1 MIYSSFVDL
10 SPILQSLLATSFTW
24 FVTAVG
30 AALVFLLKGMNRK
43 IFDGMLGFAAGVML
57 AASYWSL
64 LSPAIELS
72 AKQELIPW
80 IPVAIG
86 FLLGGI
92 FIKVIDKIIPHIH
105 PNLPPGDIE
114 GPKTKLK
121 KDNLLVLAIT
131 IHNIPEGLAIG
142 VAFGAASLDLPEA
155 TLGAA
160 ISLAIGIG
168 LQNLPEGFA
177 VSMPLKQG
185 GYSSQKSFFYGQ
197 LSASV
202 EPVAGVLGALFVF
215 IAQPLLPY
223 ILSFAAGAM
232 IFVVAEE
239 VIPES
244 HRRGNIDFATLFL
257 LFGFVLMMIL
267 DVELS

>member
-1 MIYSSFVDL
+1 MIPWFFDL
-10 SPILQSLLATSFTW
+10 NPITQALLATLFTW

-30 AALVFLLKGMNRK
+30 ASLVFLLKDMNRK

-64 LSPAIELS
+64 LSPALELS
-72 AKQELIPW
+72 KHDMMPW
-80 IPVAIG
+80 LPVAIG

-92 FIKVIDKIIPHIH
+92 FIRIIDKILPHLH
-105 PNLPPGDIE
+105 PNLPPVALE

-121 KDNLLVLAIT
+121 KSNLLVLAIT

-142 VAFGAASLDLPEA
+142 VAFGAASLGLTEA

-168 LQNLPEGFA
+168 LQNFPEGLA
-177 VSMPLKQG
+177 VAMPLKQE
-185 GYSSQKSFFYGQ
+185 GYSTRKSFFYGQ

-202 EPVAGVLGALFVF
+202 EPVAGVLGAIFVF
-215 IAQPLLPY
+215 MAQPLLPY
-223 ILSFAAGAM
+223 ALSFAAGAM

-244 HRRGNIDFATLFL
+244 HRRGNIDLATFFL

-267 DVELS
+267 DVSLT

>member
-1 MIYSSFVDL
+1 MIPWFFDL
-10 SPILQSLLATSFTW
+10 NPITQALLATFFTW

-30 AALVFLLKGMNRK
+30 ASLVFLLKDMNRK

-64 LSPAIELS
+64 LSPALELS
-72 AKQELIPW
+72 KHDMMPW
-80 IPVAIG
+80 LPVAIG

-92 FIKVIDKIIPHIH
+92 FIRIIDKILPHLH
-105 PNLPPGDIE
+105 PNLPPIALE

-121 KDNLLVLAIT
+121 KSNLLVLAIT

-142 VAFGAASLDLPEA
+142 VAFGAASLGLPEA

-168 LQNLPEGFA
+168 LQNFPEGLA
-177 VSMPLKQG
+177 VAMPLKQE
-185 GYSSQKSFFYGQ
+185 GYSTRKSFFYGQ

-202 EPVAGVLGALFVF
+202 EPVAGVLGAIFVF
-215 IAQPLLPY
+215 MAQPLLPY
-223 ILSFAAGAM
+223 ALSFAAGAM

-244 HRRGNIDFATLFL
+244 HRRGNIDLATFFL

-267 DVELS
+267 DVSLT

>member
-1 MIYSSFVDL
+1 MLIPWFFDL
-10 SPILQSLLATSFTW
+10 NPITQALLATFFTW

-30 AALVFLLKGMNRK
+30 ASLVFLLKDMNRK
-43 IFDGMLGFAAGVML
+43 IFDGMLGFAAGVMV
-57 AASYWSL
+57 AASFWSL
-64 LSPAIELS
+64 LSPALELS
-72 AKQELIPW
+72 KHDMMPW
-80 IPVAIG
+80 LPVAIG

-92 FIKVIDKIIPHIH
+92 FIRIIDKILPHLH
-105 PNLPPGDIE
+105 PNLPPVALE

-121 KDNLLVLAIT
+121 KSNLLVLAIT

-142 VAFGAASLDLPEA
+142 VAFGAASLGLPEA

-168 LQNLPEGFA
+168 LQNFPEGLA
-177 VSMPLKQG
+177 VAMPLKQE
-185 GYSSQKSFFYGQ
+185 GYSTRKSFFYGQ

-202 EPVAGVLGALFVF
+202 EPVAGVLGAIFVF

-223 ILSFAAGAM
+223 ALSFAAGAM

-244 HRRGNIDFATLFL
+244 HRRGNIDLATFFL

-267 DVELS
+267 DVSLT

>member
-1 MIYSSFVDL
+1 MIPWFFDL
-10 SPILQSLLATSFTW
+10 NPITQALLATFFTW

-30 AALVFLLKGMNRK
+30 ASLVFLLKDMNRK

-64 LSPAIELS
+64 LSPALELS
-72 AKQELIPW
+72 KNDMMSWL
-80 IPVAIG
+80 PVAIG

-92 FIKVIDKIIPHIH
+92 FIRIIDIILPHLH
-105 PNLPPGDIE
+105 PNLPPVALE

-121 KDNLLVLAIT
+121 KSNLLVLAIT

-142 VAFGAASLDLPEA
+142 VAFGAASLGLPEA

-168 LQNLPEGFA
+168 LQNFPEGLA
-177 VSMPLKQG
+177 VAMPLKQE
-185 GYSSQKSFFYGQ
+185 GYSTRKSFFYGQ

-202 EPVAGVLGALFVF
+202 EPVAGVLGAIFVF
-215 IAQPLLPY
+215 MAQPLLPY
-223 ILSFAAGAM
+223 ALSFAAGAM

-244 HRRGNIDFATLFL
+244 HRRGNIDLATFFL

-267 DVELS
+267 DVSLT

>member
-1 MIYSSFVDL
+1 MIPSFNEL
-10 SPILQSLLATSFTW
+10 NPIIQALFATSFTW

-30 AALVFLLKGMNRK
+30 ASLVFLLKGLNRK
-43 IFDGMLGFAAGVML
+43 FFDGMLGFAAGVML

-64 LSPAIELS
+64 LSPAIELTS
-72 AKQELIPW
+72 NDEFMPW
-80 IPVAIG
+80 LPVAIG

-92 FIKVIDKIIPHIH
+92 TIRIIDKIIPHIH
-105 PNLPPGDIE
+105 PNLPPVSAE

-121 KDNLLVLAIT
+121 TSNLLVLAIT

-142 VAFGAASLDLPEA
+142 VAFGAASLGLPEA

-168 LQNLPEGFA
+168 LQNFPEGFA
-177 VSMPLKQG
+177 VSMPLKQQ
-185 GYSSQKSFFYGQ
+185 GYSSRKSFFYGQ

-202 EPVAGVLGALFVF
+202 EPLAGVAGALFVF

-223 ILSFAAGAM
+223 VLSFAAGAM

-244 HRRGNIDFATLFL
+244 HRRGNVDLATLFL

-267 DVELS
+267 DVSLS

>member
-1 MIYSSFVDL
+1 VIPLSFIDL
-10 SPILQSLLATSFTW
+10 NPIIQALLATSFTW

-30 AALVFLLKGMNRK
+30 ASLVFLLKVMNRK

-64 LSPAIELS
+64 LSPALEISSKHEF
-72 AKQELIPW
+72 IPW
-80 IPVAIG
+80 LPVAIG

-92 FIKVIDKIIPHIH
+92 FIKIIDKIIPHIH
-105 PNLPPGDIE
+105 PNLPPVTAE
-114 GPKTKLK
+114 GPATKLK
-121 KDNLLVLAIT
+121 TSNLLVLAIT

-142 VAFGAASLDLPEA
+142 VAFGAASLGLPEA

-168 LQNLPEGFA
+168 LQNFPEGFA
-177 VSMPLKQG
+177 ISMPLKQE
-185 GYSSQKSFFYGQ
+185 GYSARKSFFYGQ

-202 EPVAGVLGALFVF
+202 EPVAGVIGALFVF

-267 DVELS
+267 DVALS

>member
-1 MIYSSFVDL
+1 MIPSFNEL
-10 SPILQSLLATSFTW
+10 NPIVQALFATSFTW

-30 AALVFLLKGMNRK
+30 ASLVFLLKGMNRK
-43 IFDGMLGFAAGVML
+43 FFDGMLGFAAGVML

-64 LSPAIELS
+64 LSPALELS
-72 AKQELIPW
+72 KHEFMPW
-80 IPVAIG
+80 LPVAIG

-92 FIKVIDKIIPHIH
+92 AIRIIDKIIPHLH
-105 PNLPPGDIE
+105 PNLPPVTAE

-121 KDNLLVLAIT
+121 TSNLLVLAIT

-142 VAFGAASLDLPEA
+142 VAFGAASLGLPEA

-168 LQNLPEGFA
+168 LQNFPEGFA
-177 VSMPLKQG
+177 VSMPLKQQ
-185 GYSSQKSFFYGQ
+185 GYSSRKSFFYGQ

-202 EPVAGVLGALFVF
+202 EPLAGVAGALFVF

-223 ILSFAAGAM
+223 VLSFAAGAM

-244 HRRGNIDFATLFL
+244 HRRGNVDLATLFL

-267 DVELS
+267 DVSLS

>member
-1 MIYSSFVDL
+1 MITWFFDL
-10 SPILQSLLATSFTW
+10 NPITQALLATFFTW

-30 AALVFLLKGMNRK
+30 ASLVFLLKDMNRK

-64 LSPAIELS
+64 LSPALELS
-72 AKQELIPW
+72 KHDMMPW
-80 IPVAIG
+80 LPVAIG

-92 FIKVIDKIIPHIH
+92 FIRIIDKILPHLH
-105 PNLPPGDIE
+105 PNLPPVALE

-121 KDNLLVLAIT
+121 KSNLLVLAIT

-142 VAFGAASLDLPEA
+142 VAFGAASLGLTEA

-168 LQNLPEGFA
+168 LQNFPEGLA
-177 VSMPLKQG
+177 VAMPLKQE
-185 GYSSQKSFFYGQ
+185 GYSTRKSFFYGQ

-202 EPVAGVLGALFVF
+202 EPVAGVLGAIFVF
-215 IAQPLLPY
+215 MAQPLLPY
-223 ILSFAAGAM
+223 ALSFAAGAM

-244 HRRGNIDFATLFL
+244 HRRGNIDLATFFL

-267 DVELS
+267 DVSLT

>member
-1 MIYSSFVDL
+1 MIPWFFDL
-10 SPILQSLLATSFTW
+10 NPITQALLATFFTW

-30 AALVFLLKGMNRK
+30 ASLVFLLKDMNRK

-64 LSPAIELS
+64 LSPALELS
-72 AKQELIPW
+72 RQDMMPW
-80 IPVAIG
+80 LPVAIG

-92 FIKVIDKIIPHIH
+92 FIRIIDKILPHLH
-105 PNLPPGDIE
+105 PNLPPVALE

-121 KDNLLVLAIT
+121 KSNLLVLAIT

-142 VAFGAASLDLPEA
+142 VAFGAASLGLPEA

-168 LQNLPEGFA
+168 LQNFPEGLA
-177 VSMPLKQG
+177 VAMPLKQE
-185 GYSSQKSFFYGQ
+185 GYSTRKSFFYGQ

-202 EPVAGVLGALFVF
+202 EPVAGVLGAIFVF

-223 ILSFAAGAM
+223 ALSFAAGAM

-244 HRRGNIDFATLFL
+244 HRRGNIDLATFFL

-267 DVELS
+267 DVSLT

>member
-1 MIYSSFVDL
+1 VIPSFIDL
-10 SPILQSLLATSFTW
+10 NPIIQALLATSFTW
-24 FVTAVG
+24 LITAVG
-30 AALVFLLKGMNRK
+30 ASLVFLLKGMNRK

-64 LSPAIELS
+64 LSPALELS
-72 AKQELIPW
+72 SKQELIPW
-80 IPVAIG
+80 FPVAIG

-92 FIKVIDKIIPHIH
+92 FIKIIDKIIPHIH
-105 PNLPPGDIE
+105 PNLPPVTAE
-114 GPKTKLK
+114 GPTTKLK
-121 KDNLLVLAIT
+121 KSNLLVLAIT

-142 VAFGAASLDLPEA
+142 VAFGAASLGLPEA

-168 LQNLPEGFA
+168 LQNFPEGFA
-177 VSMPLKQG
+177 VSMPLKQE
-185 GYSSQKSFFYGQ
+185 GYSGRKSFFCGQ

-202 EPVAGVLGALFVF
+202 EPVAGILGVLFVF

-267 DVELS
+267 DVALS